1 MQQMIDNTSDN
12 NQNSKRL
19 NQEWAEQAL
28 KDTVAG
34 VLLNAKLVKAGLWH
48 KLIYEMTSNYELEA
62 YGTFVISIRDSHAM
76 ARNLEAIG
84 LEYEQ
89 RQKANT

>member
-1 MQQMIDNTSDN
+1 MRQMIDKAPDN
-12 NQNSKRL
+12 SNSKPH
-19 NQEWAEQAL
+19 EDWAKQAL

-34 VLLNAKLVKAGLWH
+34 LLLNVKLVRAGLWH
-48 KLIYEMTSNYELEA
+48 KLICEMTSEYELEA
-62 YGTFVISIRDSHAM
+62 YATFVISLRDSHNM

-89 RQKANT
+89 KRKA